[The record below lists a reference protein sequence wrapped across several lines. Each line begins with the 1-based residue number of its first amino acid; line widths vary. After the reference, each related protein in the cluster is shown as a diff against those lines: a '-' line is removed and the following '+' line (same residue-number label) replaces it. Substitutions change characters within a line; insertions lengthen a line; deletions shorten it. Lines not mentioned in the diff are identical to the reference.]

1 VNKLSLVFAACLAAL
16 VLASTAPLAAAQSAP
31 VGPSAFYD
39 VTYQGSAQFSADGQ
53 DTCNSDTNCFS
64 GPFHIS
70 DVFNWKTTF
79 RAVQLSASGAS
90 AAAPAAGQQLTGGGD
105 SSDTFCDDPGSG
117 DCTAQHCTGSFSAPD
132 PGGPPLMLS
141 GQLSGSALILK
152 VDAPWQPDP
161 SSISVT
167 GGLCQAAGPYPQ
179 FPDALRAVTSIP
191 ITQLEG
197 DTITRTVTSTD
208 PGVYQLPPDC
218 TAQAQADNEE
228 ATSCGQNMLWSG
240 TVTITPDCTSDAA
253 RVGGAAQPPCIKK
266 KQKDDARK
274 SAAQYAQQEQEQA
287 YVYKVTGCAKGT
299 GPDQYRDGAAGACSG
314 TALARTY
321 ASVMAQREQAIAA
334 DPPAPGYTHVAR
346 PHPLKGKRLGTLKH
360 RLPTTYRL
368 LRRYLQVGGLV
379 SAVVTAQNRASGA
392 YQALASGN
400 QAAGQYVAL
409 QDKAVVKYAGQAARL
424 LAGQRKLARRARAEL
439 RRRASHLHGHRAR
452 RFARGM
458 RRLASLV
465 ASSRARSA
473 DQLAASAL
481 KGIGRS

>member
-1 VNKLSLVFAACLAAL
+1 VSKLLLLFAACVAAL
-16 VLASTAPLAAAQSAP
+16 VLASTGSAAGAQSGP
-31 VGPSAFYD
+31 VGPSVFYD
-39 VTYQGSAQFSADGQ
+39 VTYQGTAQFSADGQ
-53 DTCNSDTNCFS
+53 DTCENECFS

-70 DVFNWKTTF
+70 DVFNWKATF

-90 AAAPAAGQQLTGGGD
+90 ASAPAAGQQLTGGGD
-105 SSDTFCDDPGSG
+105 SSDTFCDDASSG
-117 DCTAQHCTGSFSAPD
+117 DCEPQHCTGSFSAPD

-161 SSISVT
+161 NSISVT
-167 GGLCQAAGPYPQ
+167 AAICQAAGPYPQ

-191 ITQLEG
+191 ISQLG
-197 DTITRTVTSTD
+197 GGTTTLPVTSSD
-208 PGVYQLPPDC
+208 PGVYRLPPDC
-218 TAQAQADNEE
+218 TAQANADNEE
-228 ATSCGQNMLWSG
+228 ATSCSQTMLWSG

-253 RVGGAAQPPCIKK
+253 RVGGVAQPPCIKK
-266 KQKDDARK
+266 KHKDEARK
-274 SAAQYAQQEQEQA
+274 SASQYAKQEQEQA
-287 YVYKVTGCAKGT
+287 YVYKVTGCLKGT
-299 GPDQYRDGAAGACSG
+299 GPDQYTNGAAGACAG

-368 LRRYLQVGGLV
+368 LRRYLQIGGLAT
-379 SAVVTAQNRASGA
+379 AVLTAQNRASGA
-392 YQALASGN
+392 YQALAGGS
-400 QAAGQYVAL
+400 QAAGGYVAL
-409 QDKAVVKYAGQAARL
+409 QDKAVVRYARQAASL

-458 RRLASLV
+458 RRLASIIG
-465 ASSRARSA
+465 SSRALSA
-473 DQLAASAL
+473 DRLAASAL
-481 KGIGRS
+481 KGIGAP